1 MRELVEQLV
10 RSELAQYSDVV
21 TELKE
26 EVDDLHRRLRNII
39 RPGICVEAAEST
51 VRVQHGGNK
60 TPPIKW
66 FSVCA
71 GGVREYRR
79 PSVGEQCL
87 LLNYALGDNSSQT
100 FALFG
105 LFSDSFPAPTNKA
118 SEHKRIYPDGT
129 DITYDHESHHL
140 AITMNSG
147 TAYFGVP
154 ERVMF
159 DTALL
164 TCTGDIHADGQVSD
178 NTRTMQGD
186 RDIYNGHDHPDAGVV
201 NQNQ

>member
-1 MRELVEQLV
+1 MRELIEQLV
-10 RSELAQYSDVV
+10 RAELAQYSDVV

-26 EVDDLHRRLRNII
+26 EVDDLHRRLRNMI
-39 RPGICVEAAEST
+39 RPGVCMEAAEST

-129 DITYDHESHHL
+129 DITYKAGFRIDLLPGFEVESGADFL
-140 AITMNSG
+140 AEIDRN
-147 TAYFGVP
+147 F
-154 ERVMF
+154 
-159 DTALL
+159 
-164 TCTGDIHADGQVSD
+164 CDGI
-178 NTRTMQGD
+178 GF
-186 RDIYNGHDHPDAGVV
+186 RDEEEFLKVKKLIEKLQESKQDKK
-201 NQNQ
+201 